1 MIKFHFKDGQ
11 VGDRVTFGNDE
22 NGEII
27 SMSLKSSHC
36 VVVQMDCGEIELFNY
51 YGFSTHS
58 PVKRLYMDDKR
69 ETIKI
74 SDPMQN
80 LIVNQ
85 QCRIDW
91 LEEKL
96 ADFYKIFTRAN
107 KLTDEMLVKENGV
120 N

>member
-1 MIKFHFKDGQ
+1 MNKFYFKDGQ

-27 SMSLKSSHC
+27 SMSLKNDFC
-36 VVVQMDCGEIELFNY
+36 VVVQMDCGEVELFNY
-51 YGFSTHS
+51 YGFSQYS
-58 PVKRLYMDDKR
+58 KRLYMDDKR

-80 LIVNQ
+80 LIINQ

-107 KLTDEMLVKENGV
+107 EITDKMITEDSGV